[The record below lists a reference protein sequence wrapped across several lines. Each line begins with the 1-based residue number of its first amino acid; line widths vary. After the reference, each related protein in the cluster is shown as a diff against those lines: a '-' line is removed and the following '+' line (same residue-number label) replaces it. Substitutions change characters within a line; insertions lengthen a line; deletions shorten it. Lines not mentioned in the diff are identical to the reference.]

1 MPLAWRFG
9 RQDLGGIPITVGC
22 RDSPPGVISYFS
34 LASRLAGG
42 KPVIWHVIIFVCYA
56 SLGVVGTV
64 LLALSPLGVHRLT
77 AGLALVVSM
86 GMLHDGLSRRA
97 ECCVHCR
104 CDARSMVKTVVI

>member
-9 RQDLGGIPITVGC
+9 RQNLGGYTHNSGLPRFAARRNLLFQSRQPFGGRQAGDLACYNLCMLRVAGRGWHRAVG
-22 RDSPPGVISYFS
+22 V
-34 LASRLAGG
+34 
-42 KPVIWHVIIFVCYA
+42 
-56 SLGVVGTV
+56 
-64 LLALSPLGVHRLT
+64 VHRLT

-104 CDARSMVKTVVI
+104 CDARPMVKTVVI